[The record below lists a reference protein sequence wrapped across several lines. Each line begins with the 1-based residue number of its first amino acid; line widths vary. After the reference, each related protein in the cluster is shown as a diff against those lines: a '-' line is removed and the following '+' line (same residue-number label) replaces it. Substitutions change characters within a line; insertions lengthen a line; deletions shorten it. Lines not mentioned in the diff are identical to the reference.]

1 MRRKADLI
9 ITGANQIVTVAGN
22 GKPRHGTGM
31 TDLGIIPHGA
41 VAVSH
46 GKIVWTGPEIEL
58 QDAVI
63 PANTAQTVDAA
74 GCTVLPGFV
83 DPHTHL
89 IFAGTR
95 EDEFADKI
103 AGVPYMEIAAKGGG
117 IKRTVR
123 TTREASLETL
133 INIGK
138 NRLDH
143 ALKLGI
149 TCVEIKSGYGLDTDT
164 ELKMLRAANALRQS
178 TDMEIV
184 TTFLGAHEVPP
195 GADKGL
201 YLDTVCHEMIP
212 LVARENLASYCDV
225 FCERGVYT
233 VDEARRVL
241 TTGLEYGLK
250 PKIHADQMTN
260 FGGAGLAGELGA
272 VSADH
277 IDYTDTDGIDA
288 MIRGGVI
295 GVILPGAVFFLGL
308 TRYPPV
314 REMIQRGLPLALATD
329 FNPGSCFSQNLHL
342 MTTLACTQCRMT
354 IPETICAITLNAA
367 HAVGKGDVC
376 GSIEV
381 GKRGDLVILD
391 TPEYEMIPYHFGH
404 NHVRQVICNGKIID

>member
-1 MRRKADLI
+1 MRCEADLI
-9 ITGANQIVTVAGN
+9 VTGANQVVTVAGN
-22 GKPRHGTGM
+22 GKARCGAEM
-31 TDLGIIPHGA
+31 SDLGIISRGA
-41 VAVSH
+41 VAINK
-46 GKIVWTGPEIEL
+46 GKIVWAGPESAL
-58 QDAVI
+58 KDAVI
-63 PANTAQTVDAA
+63 LANNTRTVDAGGGA
-74 GCTVLPGFV
+74 VLPGFV
-83 DPHTHL
+83 DPHTHM

-117 IKRTVR
+117 IKRTVK

-133 INIGK
+133 IKIGK
-138 NRLDH
+138 ARLDH

-149 TCVEIKSGYGLDTDT
+149 TCVEIKSGYGLDTET
-164 ELKMLRAANALRQS
+164 ELKMLRAADAVRQS
-178 TDMEIV
+178 SEAEVV

-195 GADKGL
+195 GADKGE
-201 YLDTVCHEMIP
+201 YLDTVCNEMIP
-212 LVARENLASYCDV
+212 RVAEESLASYCDV
-225 FCERGVYT
+225 FCEKGVYT
-233 VDEARRVL
+233 VEEARRVL
-241 TTGLEYGLK
+241 TTGLEYGLR

-260 FGGAGLAGELGA
+260 FGGAVLAGELGA

-277 IDYTDTDGIDA
+277 IDYTDTEGIDA
-288 MIRGGVI
+288 MIQGSVI

-354 IPETICAITLNAA
+354 IPEAICAITLNAA
-367 HAVGKGDVC
+367 YAVGKGDVC

-391 TPEYEMIPYHFGH
+391 TPEFEMIPYHFGH
-404 NHVRQVICNGKIID
+404 SHIRQVICNGKIVD